1 MIVEIII
8 LALAVPAG
16 FLLAYWAN
24 DELVSGRGWF
34 RLIMGLCLILGEVFT
49 FLENWTIVLT
59 LGFILIATLIS
70 YWRSFDKNWIRRRI

>member
-24 DELVSGRGWF
+24 DELVSGSGWF

>member
-1 MIVEIII
+1 MIIEIVI

-34 RLIMGLCLILGEVFT
+34 RMIMGLCFILGGVFT